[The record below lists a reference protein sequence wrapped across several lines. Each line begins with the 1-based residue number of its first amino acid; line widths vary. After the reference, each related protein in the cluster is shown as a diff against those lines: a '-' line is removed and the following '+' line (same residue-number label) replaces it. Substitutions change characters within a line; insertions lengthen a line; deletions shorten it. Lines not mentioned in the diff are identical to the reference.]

1 MPEDE
6 KSIEQ
11 PAFTQRDLPE
21 WVKSLGLPPVANEAI
36 DRYWKPAWDAIKDTL
51 PLLPI
56 HAGRGARRH
65 RPRGRRLGREN
76 LL

>member
-1 MPEDE
+1 MSDNE

-21 WVKSLGLPPVANEAI
+21 WVKSLGLPPAANEAI
-36 DRYWKPAWDAIKDTL
+36 DRYWKPAWDAIKHTL
-51 PLLPI
+51 PAAADSRRPRCAR
-56 HAGRGARRH
+56 HRRSGRGLC
-65 RPRGRRLGREN
+65 GEN

>member
-1 MPEDE
+1 MSDNE

-21 WVKSLGLPPVANEAI
+21 WVKSLGLPPAANEAI
-36 DRYWKPAWDAIKDTL
+36 DRYWKPAWDAIKHTL

-56 HAGRGARRH
+56 HAVRGAPATATGRGLC
-65 RPRGRRLGREN
+65 GEN